1 MRSAFLAMALLA
13 AAAQPSPAPTAPR
26 RAVTDEYHGV
36 RVVDEY
42 RWLEN
47 GEDPAVKT
55 WMDAQNERARDYL
68 SGLARAKEIKAR
80 VTELMTAAP
89 PEYYGMVEGGGRLFA
104 IKSQPP
110 KQQPFLVLLNSPDD
124 ASSEKTLVDPNAID
138 AKGATAVD
146 FYRPSLDGRKVAVS
160 LSRNGTEEG
169 DVRVYDVAT
178 GRELGDMVPRVNG
191 GTAGGAVAW
200 NADATGFWY
209 SRYPRGSERPAAD
222 MAFYTQ
228 VWFHRLG
235 TQTGDDVYCLGKE
248 FPRIAEIGLDTSDDG
263 KHVLVRVANGDGGEF
278 AYWLRGPDDKWT
290 RFATYEDKVIRAA
303 FAGDGKV
310 YLLSRRNAPNGTV
323 LRLDPAAP
331 ELSKAAT
338 VVETSKDASI
348 QSMAA
353 TKTRL
358 YVVDLVGGP
367 SRLRVFDLE
376 RGGLKR
382 TIPILPVSSV
392 GEVTRLDGDDVLFSN
407 QSFTD
412 PQSWYRIH
420 GADGEPVKTAMS
432 TASPVDFSDTEV
444 VREYALSKDGTRVPL
459 NILRRKGA
467 RLDHSNPTLLAG
479 YGGFGIAMRPFFS
492 ALKRIWLEQGG
503 VFAIANLRGGG
514 EYGEEWHLA
523 GRLTKKQNVFDDF
536 YACGAWLIEHG
547 YTSHQ
552 KLALMGGSNGGL
564 LMGATL
570 TQHPDLARAVVS
582 FVGLYDMLRVER
594 HPNGA
599 FNVTEFGTVK
609 DPEQWKALY
618 AYSPYHHVVDGTK
631 YPAVLLTTGV
641 NDPRVDPANSRKMTA
656 RLQAAS
662 GSKGPVL
669 LRVTQAGHGIGSSL
683 DEEIAEQSD
692 VYAFLFDQLGMK

>member
-1 MRSAFLAMALLA
+1 M
-13 AAAQPSPAPTAPR
+13 
-26 RAVTDEYHGV
+26 TDEYHGV
-36 RVVDEY
+36 KVVDEH

-55 WMDAQNERARDYL
+55 WMDAQNEHARDYL

-80 VTELMTAAP
+80 VRELMTATP
-89 PEYYGMVEGGGRLFA
+89 PEHYGIVQRGGRLFA
-104 IKSQPP
+104 IKFQPP
-110 KQQPFLVLLNSPDD
+110 KQQPFLVLLTSPDD
-124 ASSEKTLVDPNAID
+124 TSSEKTLVDPNAID
-138 AKGATAVD
+138 AKGATAID
-146 FYRPSLDGRKVAVS
+146 FYRPSLDGKKVAVS

-169 DVRVYDVAT
+169 DLHVYDVET
-178 GRELGDMVPRVNG
+178 GRELGDIVPRVNG
-191 GTAGGAVAW
+191 GTAGGALAW

-209 SRYPRGSERPAAD
+209 SRYPRGNERPAAD
-222 MAFYTQ
+222 MAFYTR

-235 TQTGDDVYCLGKE
+235 TKTGEDGYCLGRE
-248 FPRIAEIGLDTSDDG
+248 FPRIAEIGLDASDDG

-278 AYWLRGPDDKWT
+278 AYWLRSPDDKWAQ
-290 RFATYEDKVIRAA
+290 FATYEDKVIHAA
-303 FAGDGKV
+303 FGGDGKV
-310 YLLSRRNAPNGTV
+310 YLLSRRNAPNGKV
-323 LRLDPAAP
+323 LRLDPSAP
-331 ELSKAAT
+331 DLSKAAT
-338 VVETSKDASI
+338 VVETSLDASI
-348 QSMAA
+348 ESMAA
-353 TKTRL
+353 TRSRL
-358 YVVDLVGGP
+358 YVVDVVGGP

-382 TIPILPVSSV
+382 TIPILPVSTV
-392 GEVTRLDGDDVLFSN
+392 GEVTRLDVDDVLFSN
-407 QSFTD
+407 QSFTE
-412 PQSWYRIH
+412 PQSWFRIR
-420 GADGEPVKTAMS
+420 GADGDPEKTGLS

-444 VREYALSKDGTRVPL
+444 VREYATSKDGARVPL

-467 RLDHSNPTLLAG
+467 RLDHSNPTLLWG
-479 YGGFGIAMRPFFS
+479 YGGFGINLQPVFS
-492 ALKRIWLEQGG
+492 PLNRIWLEHGG
-503 VFAIANLRGGG
+503 VYAVANLRGGG

-523 GRLTKKQNVFDDF
+523 GRLTRKQNVFDDF

-547 YTSHQ
+547 YTSHE

-570 TQHPDLARAVVS
+570 TQHPDLAKAVVS

-618 AYSPYHHVVDGTK
+618 AYSPYHHVVNGTK

-662 GSKGPVL
+662 GSKAPVL

-683 DEEIAEQSD
+683 DEEMAEQSD
-692 VYAFLFDQLGMK
+692 VFAFLFDQLGMN